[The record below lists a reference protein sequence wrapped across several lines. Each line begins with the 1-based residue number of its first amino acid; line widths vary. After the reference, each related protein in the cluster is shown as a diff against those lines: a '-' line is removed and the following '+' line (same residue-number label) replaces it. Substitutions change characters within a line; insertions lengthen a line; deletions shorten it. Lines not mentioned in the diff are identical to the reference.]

1 MSTLQNAILNTVSFC
16 DKLVNPEVRNSI
28 VVYFKDKKP
37 MEFLKS
43 KGTLKSL
50 VKDNSVLIVVDTVSR
65 SIIFER

>member
-1 MSTLQNAILNTVSFC
+1 MSILQNAILNTVSFC
-16 DKLVNPEVRNSI
+16 DKLVNPKVRNSI

-37 MEFLKS
+37 TELLKS

-50 VKDNSVLIVVDTVSR
+50 VKDNSVLIVVDTLSR